1 MFLLPKKEKRNSHIW
16 WRRITQFDFPPF
28 FLQKK
33 QKYARMK
40 REISKNKNMTIQE
53 IFDLG
58 VKIGI
63 KNDFRTK
70 KEIDE
75 YLKRQKEN
83 YEKLPKEEKDF
94 FDKEKLINP
103 YSDTRIHFKGGKKE
117 IKKVFAGI
125 DITPGSIY
133 IADELGA
140 DLVLN
145 HHPIGLALAGLDDV
159 MNYQIDQLEKIGVP
173 VNIAEKLMHI
183 RISEVARG
191 VNPANHYIT
200 VDAAKLLKINL
211 INIHTPGD
219 NCAAIFLDKII
230 KKNNPRYV
238 SDILDLLLE
247 IPEYRE
253 AKKQG
258 AGPVLFSGDKNNRCG
273 KIAVSEITGGTEG
286 SREIYGALANAGI
299 GTVIA
304 MHQSEEHRKA
314 AEAAHI
320 NVVIA
325 GHISSDSLGMNIILD
340 ELEKKGLEIIPFGG
354 LIRVKR

>member
-1 MFLLPKKEKRNSHIW
+1 
-16 WRRITQFDFPPF
+16 
-28 FLQKK
+28 
-33 QKYARMK
+33 MK
-40 REISKNKNMTIQE
+40 REISKNKFMNIQE
-53 IFDLG
+53 IFDLSL
-58 VKIGI
+58 KIGI

-83 YEKLPKEEKDF
+83 YEKLPKEEKKY
-94 FDKEKLINP
+94 FDKEKLTNP
-103 YSDTRIHFKGGKKE
+103 YSDTRIHNTNGAKN
-117 IKKVFAGI
+117 IKKVLAGI
-125 DITPGSIY
+125 DISIGG
-133 IADELGA
+133 IMLAKELGA
-140 DLVLN
+140 DLVIN
-145 HHPIGLALAGLDDV
+145 HHPIGLALTGLDEV

-173 VNIAEKLMHI
+173 VNIAEKLMHK
-183 RISEVARG
+183 RISEVTRG
-191 VNPANHYIT
+191 INPVNHYVV
-200 VDAAKLLKINL
+200 VDAAKLLQMNL

-230 KKNNPRYV
+230 KKKKPRYV
-238 SDILDLLLE
+238 EDILNLLLE
-247 IPEYRE
+247 IPEYQE

-258 AGPVLFSGDKNNRCG
+258 VGPVLFSGDKNNRCG

-286 SREIYGALANAGI
+286 SKEMYSALANAGV

-304 MHQSEEHRKA
+304 MHQSEDHRKA

-320 NVVIA
+320 NVVVA

-354 LIRVKR
+354 LIRAKRK